1 MFILTDESRL
11 QPYILH
17 KFLQSVW
24 TCPMRI
30 LNRTLVSETIA
41 SSALIALATTGI
53 FIVIK
58 VVELLKQAVEGR
70 LPTDGLWILLVLHLI
85 NYMDIVVGAA
95 VYIAVLVV
103 LVRWNR
109 EQMMVIY
116 ATSGVGPTGFLIP
129 AGVIALMATCVVG
142 YFSFAMSPYA
152 NRMIQ
157 QELELFRSQVDL
169 MPVEQGQFA
178 VSGNGRSVVY
188 FASNSSD
195 DLSSIQYFSVV
206 YKDDATEVTTA
217 RSGRIEANRE
227 WGGETLH
234 LAAGKRYLLSQDS
247 TSYETT
253 EFDTLVAQFR
263 APLSSQSSLN
273 TRGKPTA
280 DLIASQN
287 PEDQIELIW
296 RCSRTVMIFIVVLLA
311 FGLNLSP
318 TRLGAGARL
327 VGAIV
332 IYFVY
337 SNLLG
342 FVLKSGDGT
351 PFESVILLGLVHGA
365 FIALLIW
372 SVVRTSR
379 NKSFFPRATV
389 VRS

>member
-1 MFILTDESRL
+1 
-11 QPYILH
+11 
-17 KFLQSVW
+17 
-24 TCPMRI
+24 MRI
-30 LNRTLVSETIA
+30 LNRTLVSETVV

-70 LPTDGLWILLVLHLI
+70 LPTDGLWILLALNLI
-85 NYMDIVVGAA
+85 NYMDIVIGAA

-103 LVRWNR
+103 LARWNR

-116 ATSGVGPTGFLIP
+116 ATSGIGPSGFLMP
-129 AGVIALMATCVVG
+129 AGVIALMAMCVVG

-157 QELELFRSQVDL
+157 QELELFRSQADL
-169 MPVEQGQFA
+169 MPVERGQFS
-178 VSGNGRSVVY
+178 VSGNGRTVVY
-188 FASNSSD
+188 FANNPSED
-195 DLSSIQYFSVV
+195 PSSIQYFSVV

-217 RSGRIEANRE
+217 RSGRIEER
-227 WGGETLH
+227 GGETLH
-234 LAAGKRYLLSQDS
+234 LATGKRYLLSQDS
-247 TSYETT
+247 TSYELT

-263 APLSSQSSLN
+263 APLSSQSSLH

-296 RCSRTVMIFIVVLLA
+296 RCSRTLMIFVVVLLA

-318 TRLGAGARL
+318 TRQGAGAKL
-327 VGAIV
+327 IGAIV
-332 IYFVY
+332 IYFAY

-342 FVLKSGDGT
+342 FVIKSGDGN
-351 PFESVILLGLVHGA
+351 PLESVMFLGLVHGA

-372 SVVRTSR
+372 SVIRTSR
-379 NKSFFPRATV
+379 NKLFFPRATL
-389 VRS
+389 VRP